1 MRSALLGSLL
11 VPCRRRAGDVL
22 PAPCIGDACNRVA
35 LREIAPKNEAV
46 PKSFF
51 AGVLGILALLAAVG
65 AGMVYFLMSR
75 PVSVAPAAP
84 AAAAGVPED
93 PAFAYVSQ
101 PVGFPL
107 EGRPMITHVAV
118 ADLERTG
125 MLGILVCDASANRI
139 GWIRQ
144 SPRGVFTEQ
153 YIGDPVLGPAHVS
166 VCDVNG
172 DGLPDLLV
180 ACMGQILP
188 NNDRIGSVVVM
199 ENLGGGKFR
208 NHVVAENMARVTDVR
223 GADLAGHGRI
233 DLAVGQ
239 FGYVQGEIQW
249 FENLGDWKFKA
260 HPLLG
265 LPGTIMTP
273 IADYLHSGRQDVAA
287 LVSQDSEQVFGQVHL
302 FQNRG
307 EGRFEDNVLW
317 KTGNIS
323 YGCSGITAADM
334 TGSGWSDLVFSNGDG
349 FNVGFAAP
357 APWHG
362 LQWLE
367 NRRDGTFAY
376 HRIGDSPGCYS
387 PLCIKLDGRVG
398 GHLDIVTVSAFNY
411 SLDPSSVTMTAWTN
425 DGHEHF
431 RPVALAHEPTKLITV
446 AGGDLDG
453 NGVPVL
459 VTGGFNAFPPYI
471 QMSRVLLWRR
481 K

>member
-1 MRSALLGSLL
+1 LLR
-11 VPCRRRAGDVL
+11 CA
-22 PAPCIGDACNRVA
+22 
-35 LREIAPKNEAV
+35 IASKKGAV

-51 AGVLGILALLAAVG
+51 VAVLGILALVAAAV
-65 AGMVYFLMSR
+65 YLLMSR
-75 PVSVAPAAP
+75 PAPRTEVAPVSVAS
-84 AAAAGVPED
+84 VPED
-93 PAFAYVSQ
+93 PAISYVAQ

-118 ADLERTG
+118 ADLEGTG
-125 MLGILVCDASANRI
+125 MPGILVCDATANRI

-153 YIGDPVLGPAHVS
+153 YIGDPVQGPAHVS

-172 DGLPDLLV
+172 DGRPDLLV

-188 NNDRIGSVVVM
+188 NNDRIGSVVIM
-199 ENLGGGKFR
+199 ENLGGGTFR
-208 NHVVAENMARVTDVR
+208 NHVIAENMARVTDVR

-249 FENLGDWKFKA
+249 FENLGDWKFTP
-260 HPLLG
+260 HQLLA

-273 IADYLHSGRQDVAA
+273 VADYRHSGRQDIAA

-307 EGRFEDNVLW
+307 EGRLDDTVVW
-317 KTGNIS
+317 KTDNIS
-323 YGCSGITAADM
+323 YGSSGITAADM
-334 TGSGWSDLVFSNGDG
+334 SGSGWSDLVFTNGDG
-349 FNVGFAAP
+349 FNVGFGAT

-367 NRRDGTFAY
+367 NRHDGTFTY

-387 PLCIKLDGRVG
+387 PLCVRLDGKGG
-398 GHLDIVTVSAFNY
+398 GHLDIVTVSAFN
-411 SLDPSSVTMTAWTN
+411 SGRDASAVTMTAWIN

-431 RPVALAHEPTKLITV
+431 RPVALAHEPSKLITV
-446 AGGDLDG
+446 AAGDLDG
-453 NGVPVL
+453 NGVPTL
-459 VTGGFNAFPPYI
+459 VTGGFNAFPPYT

-481 K
+481 R